1 MEHLPTYNGMFKKLL
16 LLIVG
21 FAFLFCSC
29 EKGGGVESLTGKWEA
44 TVYYGMIGRTSSWTI
59 TAKTIAIDDTD
70 YIEYAFD
77 NSIIT
82 LKESV
87 FGSKKYKVVELRSNY
102 MEWES
107 EGSNQFSIEFE
118 RQ

>member
-1 MEHLPTYNGMFKKLL
+1 MGLLPAYNGMFKKLL

-29 EKGGGVESLTGKWEA
+29 EKVGVESLTGKWEA
-44 TVYYGMIGRTSSWTI
+44 TVDYGMIERTSSWTI
-59 TAKTIAIDDTD
+59 TTKTIEIDNTD
-70 YIEYAFD
+70 YVEYTFD

-87 FGSKKYKVVELRSNY
+87 FGSKKYKVVKLRSNY
-102 MEWES
+102 MKWES
-107 EGSNQFSIEFE
+107 EGSNQFSIKFE